1 MTPEQQLALDAITAD
16 VTAAQALV
24 ARARA
29 AAHNEV
35 GMDVTPQKA
44 QMAMAAA
51 LNSLRLASE
60 ELRKAALNG

>member
-24 ARARA
+24 ARA
-29 AAHNEV
+29 AH
-35 GMDVTPQKA
+35 KA
-44 QMAMAAA
+44 NGADAQGIAEEAREPIADA
-51 LNSLRLASE
+51 LTALRTASE